1 MTRKVLKKDIKKI
14 LLKAHREGVKSA
26 VDLSARTGLLLVV
39 EREGK
44 IVEVKAPYKYV
55 KVPVSAKS
63 VKRSKKK

>member
-1 MTRKVLKKDIKKI
+1 MTRKELKKNIKKI
-14 LLKAHREGVKSA
+14 LLKAHREGIKSA
-26 VDLSARTGLLLVV
+26 VDLSARTGFPLIV

-63 VKRSKKK
+63 VKKSKKK